1 MTVIVPSNM
10 NVMVL
15 PETIVV
21 RRGWR
26 ERLFTL
32 PWVPLVTHK
41 EIQNPDA
48 PAHGV
53 IVQAGLT
60 LYGTSRTLTE
70 AQTRSADIA
79 NFIEGENPDTLH

>member
-1 MTVIVPSNM
+1 MTVIVPSTM

-21 RRGWR
+21 RRSWR

-32 PWVPLVTHK
+32 PWTPSMTLK
-41 EIQNPDA
+41 EIKNPDA

-53 IVQAGLT
+53 IVQAGMT

-70 AQTRSADIA
+70 ASTRSVDIA
-79 NFIEGENPDTLH
+79 NFIEGDSPNTLH